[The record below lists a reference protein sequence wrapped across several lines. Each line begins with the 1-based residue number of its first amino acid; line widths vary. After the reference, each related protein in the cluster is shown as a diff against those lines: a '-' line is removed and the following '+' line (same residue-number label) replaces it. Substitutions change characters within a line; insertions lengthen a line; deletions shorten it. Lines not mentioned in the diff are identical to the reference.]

1 MSTQGPSDGT
11 VPAQPQ
17 CTDAGG
23 AERARTEEALSG
35 GVPWHRWGPYLA
47 ERAWGT
53 VREDYSADGD
63 AWAYFP
69 FEQAASRAYRWGED
83 GMAGICDEDQLICLA
98 LALWNGQDPVLK
110 ERLFGLTNSQG
121 NHGEDAKECWWYLDA
136 TPTSSWLQ
144 WRYHYPQTRFPYE
157 ELVAENARRTR
168 QDPEYELVDTGAFAS
183 GRYFAVTVTW
193 AKAGPEDI
201 LWLIEAKNMAEE
213 VAPLDI
219 LPTVWAR
226 NRWSWQPATQK
237 PSITASPAAGAGAVA
252 RLRISCD
259 RTGSF
264 ELVAGQGSCGKDE
277 EHSTPE
283 LLFTDNETNT
293 AKLWGCE
300 GPKYAKDG
308 IADYVVHRAAT
319 VNPALTG
326 TKAALR
332 YHFEVPPGQSATV
345 RLRFGRQSGDLG
357 ADFDAVL
364 AQRKAEADEFYR
376 DLTPAAASPEEANV
390 LRQAAAGMLWCKQFY
405 HYDVRRWLD
414 GDPGQ
419 PPPPPERRQGRNSR
433 WGHVFNHEVISM
445 PDSWEYPWYAAW
457 DLAFHS
463 VALAHLDP
471 AYAKDQLLLLCREWY
486 MHPNGQ
492 LPAYEWDF
500 GDVNPPVQAW
510 AAMAV
515 WRIDARR
522 RAASGLP
529 PDNEFLEKVF
539 HKLLLNF
546 TWWVN
551 REDVEGNNLFEGGFL
566 GLDNIGLFDRSHD
579 LPVPGVLEQS
589 DGTAWMAM
597 YCVSMLEMA
606 LRLADAD
613 RTYEDIAI
621 KFYEHFA
628 YIAKAM
634 RTCGMWD
641 QDDGF
646 FYDVFHFPDG
656 SSLPLK
662 VRSVSGLVPLFAVTT
677 LHPDLAS
684 RLPELMGHIEHF
696 AEARPELAPYM
707 AHTRARGAGGRLL
720 MSVVHEQALRK
731 VLRYV
736 LDPEEM
742 LSPYGVRSLSAR
754 YREHPFTVRL
764 GDHSY
769 SIDYEPAESTTPMF
783 GGNSNWR
790 GPVWFPV
797 NYLLIEALRRY
808 DRYFADG
815 LLVECPTGSANL
827 MTLGQVAD
835 ELSRRLVKLFLP
847 GPNGRR
853 PSHGA
858 NPLVADDPA
867 WRDLIWFHEYFHGDN
882 GSGLGASHQTGWT
895 GLVLHLIA
903 DVNR

>member
-1 MSTQGPSDGT
+1 MGTNSSANPAGQPASEAPSGPSNL
-11 VPAQPQ
+11 
-17 CTDAGG
+17 G
-23 AERARTEEALSG
+23 AERARLEEALRG
-35 GVPWHRWGPYLA
+35 EAPWHLWGPYLA

-83 GMAGICDEDQLICLA
+83 GMGGICDEDQLICMA
-98 LALWNGQDPVLK
+98 LALWNGQDPILK
-110 ERLFGLTNSQG
+110 ERLFGLTNAQG
-121 NHGEDAKECWWYLDA
+121 NHGEDAKECWWHLDA

-144 WRYHYPQTRFPYE
+144 WRYHYPQSRFPYE
-157 ELVAENARRTR
+157 ELVAENARRSR
-168 QDPEYELVDTGAFAS
+168 LGPEY
-183 GRYFAVTVTW
+183 
-193 AKAGPEDI
+193 I
-201 LWLIEAKNMAEE
+201 LWLIEATNMGRGTAY
-213 VAPLDI
+213 LDL
-219 LPTVWAR
+219 LPTVWFR
-226 NRWSWQPATQK
+226 NRWSWQPGTSK
-237 PSITASPAAGAGAVA
+237 PCVAAVPSGNPGNSASPHDGTGTAAC
-252 RLRISCD
+252 LSISEE
-259 RTGSF
+259 RRGRF
-264 ELVAGQGSCGKDE
+264 ELVGGFGVCGQSG
-277 EHSTPE
+277 TPVRPE
-283 LLFTDNETNT
+283 LLFTDNETNS
-293 AKLWGCE
+293 AKLWGTE
-300 GPKYAKDG
+300 GPRYTKDA
-308 IADYVVHRAAT
+308 IAEHVLNGPGP
-319 VNPALTG
+319 VNPALSG

-332 YHFEVPPGQSATV
+332 YHFEVPPGMTASV

-357 ADFDAVL
+357 AGFDAVL
-364 AQRKAEADEFYR
+364 AARKAEADEFYAR
-376 DLTPAAASPEEANV
+376 LAPAGASPEEARV

-405 HYDVRRWLD
+405 HYDVKRWLD

-419 PPPPPERRQGRNSR
+419 PPPPPQRREGRNSR
-433 WGHVFNHEVISM
+433 WLHLFNHEVISM

-457 DLAFHS
+457 DLAFHA

-471 AYAKDQLLLLCREWY
+471 AYAKYQLLLLCREWY

-500 GDVNPPVQAW
+500 SDVNPPVQAW

-515 WRIDARR
+515 WRTDARQ
-522 RAASGLP
+522 RAARGLP

-551 REDVEGNNLFEGGFL
+551 REDAEGNNLFEGGFL
-566 GLDNIGLFDRSHD
+566 GLDNIGLFDRSHG

-606 LRLADAD
+606 LRLCSSD

-628 YIAKAM
+628 YISMAVHTSAI
-634 RTCGMWD
+634 WD
-641 QDDGF
+641 DDDGF
-646 FYDVFHFPDG
+646 FYDVLHYPDG

-662 VRSVSGLVPLFAVTT
+662 VRSASGLVPLFAVTT
-677 LHPDLAS
+677 LHPDLSS
-684 RLPELMGHIEHF
+684 RLPGLMRHIERF
-696 AEARPELAPYM
+696 GEARPALAAYT
-707 AHTRARGAGGRLL
+707 AHTRDPGAGGRLL
-720 MSVVHEQALRK
+720 MSIVDKQALVR

-736 LDPEEM
+736 LDPEEL

-754 YREHPFTVRL
+754 YRDHPFTVQL

-790 GPVWFPV
+790 GPVWFPI

-808 DRYFADG
+808 DRYFGPA
-815 LLVECPTGSANL
+815 LRLECPTGSGNY
-827 MTLGQVAD
+827 MTLAQIAS
-835 ELSRRLVKLFLP
+835 ELSRRLISLFLP
-847 GPNGRR
+847 GASGRR
-853 PSHGA
+853 PAHGS
-858 NPLVADDPA
+858 NPLVADGPA

-882 GSGLGASHQTGWT
+882 GAGLGASHQTGWT

-903 DVNR
+903 DGRTER